1 MAVGKITIRSVE
13 AIPLPMV
20 GKRAYLWDDTLR
32 GFGVMVTPHGSRS
45 YLVQYQMGGRGAPT
59 KRITIGRHGS
69 PWAPEKARSRASDI
83 LELIRKGID
92 PAESARKQREAE
104 AESAKDSLRL
114 AFDAYADLFGT
125 KYIDGK
131 ALRSGEDIK
140 SVFRR
145 DLVPAFKSRPITSIR
160 RSEIADCLDTV
171 AERSMSAAVKAHKWL
186 RKLFLWAV
194 DRGDIAASPMDGM
207 SPPGKDGQRTRV
219 LAGDELRAVWAAA
232 DAMPE
237 PYASFVKSLM
247 LTGQRLREVA
257 GMQWAEVDLDKA
269 QWIIPVAR
277 TKNGRDHLV
286 PLAPSMVALLAGR
299 FPKKESRK
307 GPVFTTGGGKPLN
320 GFSKPKAKLDLEVAA
335 AIVRLDDLRLTT
347 LQPWVFHDLRRSFS
361 TGCQSLG
368 FPIEHTEAAIN
379 HVSGKRGGLARVYQ
393 LWEYQPEKVAVM
405 AAWDRHLSAVVAGG
419 TSNVIPLVAAKI

>member
-194 DRGDIAASPMDGM
+194 DRGDIAATSCALYGRRRMLCP
-207 SPPGKDGQRTRV
+207 
-219 LAGDELRAVWAAA
+219 
-232 DAMPE
+232 
-237 PYASFVKSLM
+237 SL
-247 LTGQRLREVA
+247 THRL
-257 GMQWAEVDLDKA
+257 
-269 QWIIPVAR
+269 
-277 TKNGRDHLV
+277 
-286 PLAPSMVALLAGR
+286 
-299 FPKKESRK
+299 
-307 GPVFTTGGGKPLN
+307 
-320 GFSKPKAKLDLEVAA
+320 
-335 AIVRLDDLRLTT
+335 
-347 LQPWVFHDLRRSFS
+347 
-361 TGCQSLG
+361 
-368 FPIEHTEAAIN
+368 
-379 HVSGKRGGLARVYQ
+379 
-393 LWEYQPEKVAVM
+393 
-405 AAWDRHLSAVVAGG
+405 
-419 TSNVIPLVAAKI
+419 SNP